1 MSRPTPAQNN
11 PPAFSANQRPALVT
25 FAAVMLFLLFGLQAV
40 VAIME
45 FFAGTWLLLTPGATP
60 GGFLWIW
67 GIIDVLF
74 ALIPL
79 YAAFDILRGGEVG
92 RVIGIVIA
100 VFSAVRW
107 FFYLPLAPIAAL
119 VIIAIDILI
128 IYGLVAHSEYFESSR
143 RRAATPF

>member
-1 MSRPTPAQNN
+1 MSQPTTPAQNN
-11 PPAFSANQRPALVT
+11 PASYSGKRRPGLVT
-25 FAAVMLFLLFGLQAV
+25 FAAVMLFLLFGLEAV

-45 FFAGTWLLLTPGATP
+45 FFAGTWLLLNPGAVP
-60 GGFLWIW
+60 GGYLWIW

-79 YAAFDILRGGEVG
+79 YAAFDILRGGEAG
-92 RVIGIVIA
+92 RIIGIVIA

-107 FFYLPLAPIAAL
+107 FFYLPLAPIAAIVVIGIDI
-119 VIIAIDILI
+119 VIIYA
-128 IYGLVAHSEYFESSR
+128 LVSHSEFFES

>member
-1 MSRPTPAQNN
+1 MNRRPG
-11 PPAFSANQRPALVT
+11 LVT
-25 FAAVMLFLLFGLQAV
+25 FAAVMLFLLFGLHLV
-40 VAIME
+40 VALME
-45 FFAGTWLLLTPGATP
+45 FFARTWLLLTPGSVP

-79 YAAFDILRGGEVG
+79 YAAIDILRGGEFG
-92 RVIGIVIA
+92 RIIGIVIA
-100 VFSAVRW
+100 VFSAIRW

-128 IYGLVAHSEYFESSR
+128 IYALVAHSEYFDTSPR
-143 RRAATPF
+143 NIPTPS

>member
-1 MSRPTPAQNN
+1 MNRRPGM
-11 PPAFSANQRPALVT
+11 VT
-25 FAAVMLFLLFGLQAV
+25 FAAIMLFLLFGVQAV

-45 FFAGTWLLLTPGATP
+45 FFARTWLLVSSASVP

-67 GIIDVLF
+67 GIIDILF

-79 YAAFDILRGGEVG
+79 YAAIDILRGGEVG
-92 RVIGIVIA
+92 RIIGIVIA
-100 VFSAVRW
+100 VFSAIRW

-128 IYGLVAHSEYFESSR
+128 IYALVAHSEYFERSSR
-143 RRAATPF
+143 NIPTPS